1 MPLTVADLKTLEEY
15 LDGVMNRSDHHAK
28 TVGAITLALVG
39 AVLWK
44 KDPNPIEVRTHDGK
58 AANILWFHVNGN
70 RYALAYNHKEKCIDL
85 RDRTLTGA
93 VRHKFNNKSSVSDV
107 YNAFGNL

>member
-28 TVGAITLALVG
+28 TVGGIALALVG

-44 KDPNPIEVRTHDGK
+44 KDPNPIEMRTHDGK
-58 AANILWFHVNGN
+58 AANILWFHVNG
-70 RYALAYNHKEKCIDL
+70 
-85 RDRTLTGA
+85 TLTGA